1 MATIRYIKIVCD
13 VCKKEIENENNKG
26 TLLFS
31 YTLTDCLGNG
41 IDAGKKLQD
50 ICEDCSKAL
59 DAAIKETMG
68 KISK

>member
-1 MATIRYIKIVCD
+1 MATIRYVKIVCD

-31 YTLTDCLGNG
+31 YTLTDYLGNG
-41 IDAGKKLQD
+41 IGAGKKLQD
-50 ICEDCSKAL
+50 ICEDCAKAL
-59 DAAIKETMG
+59 DVAIKETID